1 VAAPTNHWKLGFF
14 VVVGFVVAMA
24 TIVALGARSLKK
36 KTVTYQSYFDES
48 VQGLDVGS
56 PVKFRGV
63 SIGSVSAI
71 GVAPDHRH
79 VDVGFELDVDSLN
92 DFGLGET
99 GGHGA
104 HIAMP
109 PDLRVQLGSSGITG
123 VKFIL
128 IDFFPVETSPVET
141 LPFPV
146 PENTIP
152 AAESMMKNLEDSVVK
167 AVDRFPEIA
176 DHVDHLL
183 GQMSGLVDGLQ
194 KANLGGRAE
203 DTLTS
208 VDAAVAELRGAVRG
222 VDSPRLAARAQE
234 TMTNL
239 DATLKRTTGL
249 LDRLQSEKGLVANA
263 ERAASAVGDLAHGAN
278 GLGSQL
284 EETMKD
290 IQDAA
295 EAVHRL
301 GDELERDPDMLLKG
315 RSRYA
320 R

>member
-24 TIVALGARSLKK
+24 TVVALGARSLKK
-36 KTVTYQSYFDES
+36 TTVQYHSYFDES

-56 PVKFRGV
+56 AVKFRGV

-71 GVAPDHRH
+71 GVAADHRH
-79 VDVGFELDVDSLN
+79 VDVGLDLDVDSLN
-92 DFGLGET
+92 DFGLSASGAR
-99 GGHGA
+99 GA

-128 IDFFPVETSPVET
+128 IDFFRVEDNPVPP

-152 AAESMMKNLEDSVVK
+152 AAESMMKNLEDSVVH

-176 DHVDHLL
+176 EHVDHLL
-183 GQMSGLVDGLQ
+183 GQMGELIDGLSREH
-194 KANLGGRAE
+194 LGARAGE
-203 DTLTS
+203 TLTG
-208 VDAAVAELRGAVRG
+208 VNDAVAELRGAVRG
-222 VDSPRLAARAQE
+222 VDPPELSRRAQ
-234 TMTNL
+234 
-239 DATLKRTTGL
+239 ATLTDLDGTLTRASTL
-249 LDRLQSEKGLVANA
+249 LDRLQSQKGVVANA
-263 ERAASAVGDLAHGAN
+263 ERAANAVGDLAHGAN
-278 GLGSQL
+278 GLGSELQ
-284 EETMKD
+284 ETMKD

-295 EAVHRL
+295 QAVHRL

>member
-1 VAAPTNHWKLGFF
+1 MAAPTNHWKLGFF

-24 TIVALGARSLKK
+24 TVVALGARSLKK
-36 KTVTYQSYFDES
+36 TTVSYRSYYDES

-63 SIGSVSAI
+63 AIGSVSAI
-71 GVAPDHRH
+71 EVAPDHRH
-79 VDVGFELDVDSLN
+79 VSVGLELDVD
-92 DFGLGET
+92 GLPAIGLSAT
-99 GGHGA
+99 A
-104 HIAMP
+104 TPDPRMVMP
-109 PDLRVQLGSSGITG
+109 VDLRTQLGSSGITG

-128 IDFFPVETSPVET
+128 LDFFPVAENPVQS

-152 AAESMMKNLEDSVVK
+152 SAVSMMKNLEDSVVR

-176 DHVDHLL
+176 GNVDHLI
-183 GQMSGLVDGLQ
+183 GQMSALVGGLESEHIGQRASATLSNVD
-194 KANLGGRAE
+194 E
-203 DTLTS
+203 T
-208 VDAAVAELRGAVRG
+208 VAELRVAVRG
-222 VDSPRLAARAQE
+222 MNTPDLARRAQA

-239 DATLKRTTGL
+239 DGALSRTSGL
-249 LDRLQSEKGLVANA
+249 IDRLQADKGLVSNA
-263 ERAASAVGDLAHGAN
+263 ERAANAVGDLAHGAS